1 MKKNLKTLMAVA
13 ALATFP
19 VLLFAQTKQSGYNL
33 TKKYS
38 PGASASYTTGN
49 EPKLE
54 FRNDIPVRAIRN
66 FIARFNE
73 VTNLHWYTFEEGFIA
88 KFIADS
94 IETRVEFDMKG
105 YWIETINTYNE
116 ENMPSAI
123 KDVVK
128 YSYRDF
134 NVIVA
139 HKIENQKTS
148 WFVVK
153 IENKTQLKTL
163 KIKDGEMEII
173 GDFVKE

>member
-94 IETRVEFDMKG
+94 IETRVVFDTKG
-105 YWIETINTYNE
+105 FWSETINTYSE
-116 ENMPSAI
+116 ENMPAVI
-123 KDVVK
+123 KNIVE

-139 HKIENQKTS
+139 HKIETPTAS
-148 WFVVK
+148 WYIVK
-153 IENKTQLKTL
+153 IENETKLKTL
-163 KIKDGEMEII
+163 QIKNGEMEII
-173 GDFVKE
+173 ADFVKE